1 MHAEEREFH
10 ARIPDARH
18 EHGRDDHGEEEN
30 VDLAVDAEGLLLF
43 RGTEFAR
50 GHVLLENEGVDREVD
65 CKKDRHRE
73 DPRRKEV
80 FGRPEEFDAAEEP
93 EEERRIAQRRKR
105 AAHVGD
111 QEDEKDEGVD
121 LARAAFVRGNER
133 ANEEH
138 RGARR
143 AHEVGEHGAETQ
155 EGRVHDRTT
164 HEAAAHVNAARD
176 RKEGAHEDEEGQIVG
191 EENVDHLV
199 KGGGSAEGETE
210 RNGAGRGPEERDLAE
225 MMVPE
230 ARQKERKE
238 RDGEKN
244 AGERNGPGKTELGTV
259 HAFGS
264 EGEARQKKK
273 RAQGRPT
280 QSRKRHDETPGEERR
295 PSKIE
300 GGTGRRQ
307 GFGEMAERSLR
318 LDGHSA
324 AKSMNLHE
332 FLE

>member
-1 MHAEEREFH
+1 M
-10 ARIPDARH
+10 
-18 EHGRDDHGEEEN
+18 
-30 VDLAVDAEGLLLF
+30 
-43 RGTEFAR
+43 
-50 GHVLLENEGVDREVD
+50 
-65 CKKDRHRE
+65 
-73 DPRRKEV
+73 
-80 FGRPEEFDAAEEP
+80 
-93 EEERRIAQRRKR
+93 
-105 AAHVGD
+105 
-111 QEDEKDEGVD
+111 D

-133 ANEEH
+133 TNEEH

-143 AHEVGEHGAETQ
+143 THEVGEHGAQAQ
-155 EGRVHDRTT
+155 EGRVHDRTA

-176 RKEGAHEDEEGQIVG
+176 RKEGSDEDEEGQIVG

-199 KGGGSAEGETE
+199 KGGGGAEGDPE

-244 AGERNGPGKTELGTV
+244 AGKRNGPGKTELGTV

-295 PSKIE
+295 PSKFE
-300 GGTGRRQ
+300 G
-307 GFGEMAERSLR
+307 
-318 LDGHSA
+318 
-324 AKSMNLHE
+324 
-332 FLE
+332 

>member
-1 MHAEEREFH
+1 M
-10 ARIPDARH
+10 
-18 EHGRDDHGEEEN
+18 
-30 VDLAVDAEGLLLF
+30 
-43 RGTEFAR
+43 
-50 GHVLLENEGVDREVD
+50 
-65 CKKDRHRE
+65 
-73 DPRRKEV
+73 
-80 FGRPEEFDAAEEP
+80 
-93 EEERRIAQRRKR
+93 
-105 AAHVGD
+105 
-111 QEDEKDEGVD
+111 
-121 LARAAFVRGNER
+121 
-133 ANEEH
+133 
-138 RGARR
+138 
-143 AHEVGEHGAETQ
+143 
-155 EGRVHDRTT
+155 
-164 HEAAAHVNAARD
+164 NAARD

-199 KGGGSAEGETE
+199 KGGGSAECDPE

-225 MMVPE
+225 MVVPE
-230 ARQKERKE
+230 ARKEKGKE

-300 GGTGRRQ
+300 GGTRRRQ